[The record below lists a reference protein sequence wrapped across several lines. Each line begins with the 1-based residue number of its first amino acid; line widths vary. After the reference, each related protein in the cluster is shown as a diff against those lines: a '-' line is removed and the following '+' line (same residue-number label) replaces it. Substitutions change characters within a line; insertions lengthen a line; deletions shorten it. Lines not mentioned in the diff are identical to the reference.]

1 MSATIIEEYTTMV
14 NRLHFLE
21 NELEKLPQGYISKKT
36 INYSVYFYLQSR
48 NGRKIE
54 SRYLHKDEVANIEA
68 DIKKRKVYES
78 ELIEVRIRIKDL
90 EKAAKIISKDLCR
103 KLQLIKLCCGMDDLS
118 SEEKNECAS
127 FATAMNAVEG
137 VPISKNTQTDIELW
151 KSGQI
156 AFGTV
161 FSNVLSRYGGRSDA

>member
-1 MSATIIEEYTTMV
+1 MSATIIEEYTIVV

-36 INYSVYFYLQSR
+36 INNSVYFYLQSR
-48 NGRKIE
+48 NGSKIE

-78 ELIEVRIRIKDL
+78 EVIEVRIRIKDL
-90 EKAAKIISKDLCR
+90 EKAAKIISKDLFR

-118 SEEKNECAS
+118 SKEKNNCAS

-137 VPISKNTQTDIELW
+137 VPASKNTQTDIEFW
-151 KSGQI
+151 KNGQI
-156 AFGTV
+156 SFGTV